1 MTHVRTGGKVL
12 VDQLELHGVETVY
25 CVPGE
30 SYLEVLDALHDA
42 KIRTVVC
49 RQEGGAGYM
58 AEAHGRLTGL
68 GVCMVTRGPGAAN
81 AMVSIH
87 QAWQDRTPLLLLVG
101 LIPRGERG
109 REAFQEFDLPAWFG
123 TTAKMVTTIDQAERV
138 PEILARAISV
148 ARSGRPGPVVV
159 GLPEDMLR
167 DLTEAADAEPL
178 PTPASEL
185 SARQTE
191 ELTGLVRAAQRPLV
205 VLGGAP
211 WSVEASG
218 GVQAWAE
225 RWQLPVVTDFRHQ
238 DLVDNESPSYVGWL
252 GFGRD
257 AVLAAAL
264 AEADLIISV
273 GSPLGD
279 VATDG
284 WTLQEAPNAQARI
297 VSVLPDPEAHAA
309 LHRSRLRIVATPQ
322 AFADALSCIQEP
334 IDPAWADRTLE
345 LRRAHERF
353 REPVPCQDDLD
364 LGAVMSVVRDELG
377 DGLVATFGAG
387 NHAHWPQRFLVHRT
401 YPSQL
406 ASRNGSMGYG
416 VPAAVAAAIALPGRR
431 VVSVAGDGCYM
442 MNGQELATAVA
453 EGVAPIILV
462 MNNGMYGTIRQHQ
475 EAAHP
480 GRVSGTNLTNPD
492 FAALARAYGAHG
504 ETVTHTGEFRD
515 ALRRAVAS
523 GLPAVIELRV
533 REDRLGPDTTIAQ
546 LNTAGGGVTAG
557 AH

>member
-1 MTHVRTGGKVL
+1 MTEARTGGQVL
-12 VDQLELHGVETVY
+12 VDQLELHGVETVF

-68 GVCMVTRGPGAAN
+68 GVCLVTRGPGAAN
-81 AMVSIH
+81 AAIAVH

-109 REAFQEFDLPAWFG
+109 REAFQEFDLAAWFG
-123 TTAKMVTTIDQAERV
+123 TTAKLVTTIDEADRV
-138 PEILARAISV
+138 PETLARAISV

-167 DLTEAADAEPL
+167 DRTEASDAEPL
-178 PTPASEL
+178 ATPVSTVPAAQLAEL
-185 SARQTE
+185 SA
-191 ELTGLVRAAQRPLV
+191 LVRSARRPLV
-205 VLGGAP
+205 VVGGAP
-211 WSVEASG
+211 WSAAASAG
-218 GVQAWAE
+218 IQAWAE
-225 RWQLPVVTDFRHQ
+225 SWRLPVAADFRHQ
-238 DLVDNESPSYVGWL
+238 DLIDNESPSYVGWL

-257 AVLAAAL
+257 SVLAAAL
-264 AEADLIISV
+264 ADADLVISV

-284 WTLQEAPNAQARI
+284 WTLQKVPVPAARI
-297 VSVLPDPEAHAA
+297 VTVLPDPEAHAA
-309 LHRSRLRIVATPQ
+309 SHHARMRVVATPQ
-322 AFADALSCIQEP
+322 GFADALTDLPKPSEC
-334 IDPAWADRTLE
+334 DWAPRTGD
-345 LRRAHERF
+345 LRRAYERF
-353 REPVPCQDDLD
+353 RRPVPCEDELD
-364 LGAVMSVVRDELG
+364 LGAVMTVVREELG
-377 DGLVATFGAG
+377 DDLVATFGAG
-387 NHAHWPQRFLVHRT
+387 NHAHWPQRFLAHRT

-416 VPAAVAAAIALPGRR
+416 VPAAVAAAIALPTRR
-431 VVSVAGDGCYM
+431 VVSVAGDGCYL

-453 EGVAPIILV
+453 QQVAPVILV
-462 MNNGMYGTIRQHQ
+462 VNNGMYGTIRQHQ

-480 GRVSGTNLTNPD
+480 GRVSATELSNPD
-492 FAALARAYGAHG
+492 FAALARAFGAHG
-504 ETVTHTGEFRD
+504 GTVSHTREFRG
-515 ALRRAVAS
+515 ALREAVAS

-533 REDRLGPDTTIAQ
+533 RADRVGPETTLAQ
-546 LNTAGGGVTAG
+546 LGGVG
-557 AH
+557 GNL